1 MHPQTSEEAQRK
13 VEFVTTETA
22 CDRRKLTVCLTLT
35 YATRM
40 LTRSALIYLSR
51 QEGLKDFAARFK
63 LFKKLTTR
71 FVAGET
77 IDEATAFI
85 REMNTDG
92 CSASF
97 DHLNE
102 SVANPAEAEQEVA
115 EYLQILNRIDE
126 TGINSNVSIKLTQFG
141 LELDPELAYKN
152 ARAVVADAARRG
164 NFVRVDMEGSNV
176 TQVTLDIFKRLRAE
190 FELNDVGIVLQS
202 YLRRTYA
209 DAQELIKLPAR
220 IRICKGAYNEP
231 PEVSFPDKNDV
242 DESYVRVM
250 RLLLSSGIYHGIAT
264 HDPRMIEAT
273 IDFSKKE
280 GIPKEAFE
288 FQMLYGV
295 RRDLQRQL
303 AKDGYNMR
311 IYVPYGKHW
320 YPYFMRR
327 LAERP
332 ANIWF
337 VFKNLLKG

>member
-1 MHPQTSEEAQRK
+1 M
-13 VEFVTTETA
+13 V
-22 CDRRKLTVCLTLT
+22 
-35 YATRM
+35 
-40 LTRSALIYLSR
+40 TRSALIYLS
-51 QEGLKDFAARFK
+51 QHEGLKDFAARFT

-71 FVAGET
+71 FVAGEN
-77 IDEATAFI
+77 IEEAVAAI
-85 REMNTDG
+85 RELNAEG

-102 SVANPAEAEQEVA
+102 SVGSPAEAEGEVK
-115 EYLQILNRIDE
+115 EYLRILERIDQ

-152 ARAVVADAARRG
+152 ARTIVEDAARRK
-164 NFVRVDMEGSNV
+164 NFVRVDMESSSV

-190 FELNDVGIVLQS
+190 FGLNDTGIVLQS
-202 YLRRTYA
+202 YLYRTYA
-209 DAQELIKLPAR
+209 DAEEMVNLPAR

-231 PEVSFPDKNDV
+231 PEVAFPEKKDTDANYIK
-242 DESYVRVM
+242 VM
-250 RLLLSSGIYHGIAT
+250 QLLLSSGVYHGIAT
-264 HDPRMIEAT
+264 HDPKMIEAT
-273 IDFSKKE
+273 IAYVKEKGISKD
-280 GIPKEAFE
+280 AFE

-303 AKDGYNMR
+303 ARAGYNMR
-311 IYVPYGKHW
+311 VYVPYGKHW

-337 VFKNLLKG
+337 VLKNTLKG

>member
-1 MHPQTSEEAQRK
+1 
-13 VEFVTTETA
+13 
-22 CDRRKLTVCLTLT
+22 
-35 YATRM
+35 M

-51 QEGLKDFAARFK
+51 QEGLKEFAARFRP
-63 LFKKLTTR
+63 FKKLTTR

-77 IDEATAFI
+77 IDEAVAAI
-85 REMNTDG
+85 RDLNAEG

-102 SVANPAEAEQEVA
+102 SVANSVEADAEVK
-115 EYLQILNRIDE
+115 EYLQILSSIAE

-141 LELDPELAYKN
+141 LELDPELTYKN
-152 ARAVVADAARRG
+152 ARTVVEDAARRG
-164 NFVRVDMEGSNV
+164 NFVRVDMEASNV
-176 TQVTLDIFKRLRAE
+176 TQLTIGIFKRLRAE
-190 FELNDVGIVLQS
+190 FGLNDVGIVLQS
-202 YLRRTYA
+202 YLRRTYT
-209 DAQELIKLPAR
+209 DAQELVKLPAR

-231 PEVSFPDKNDV
+231 PEVAFPDKKDV
-242 DESYVRVM
+242 DENYVQVM
-250 RLLLSSGIYHGIAT
+250 QLLLSSGIYHGIAT
-264 HDPRMIEAT
+264 HDPKMIEAT
-273 IDFSKKE
+273 IDFSQRE

-303 AKDGYNMR
+303 AKDGYNIR
-311 IYVPYGKHW
+311 VYVPYGKHW

-337 VFKNLLKG
+337 VLKNLLKG

>member
-1 MHPQTSEEAQRK
+1 
-13 VEFVTTETA
+13 
-22 CDRRKLTVCLTLT
+22 
-35 YATRM
+35 M

-51 QEGLKDFAARFK
+51 HEGLKDFAARFQ

-77 IDEATAFI
+77 IDEAVAFI
-85 REMNTDG
+85 RELNADG

-102 SVANPAEAEQEVA
+102 SVANAAEAEQEVA
-115 EYLQILNRIDE
+115 EYLQVLSSIDE
-126 TGINSNVSIKLTQFG
+126 TGINSNASIKLTQFG

-152 ARAVVADAARRG
+152 ARAVVADGARRG
-164 NFVRVDMEGSNV
+164 TFVRVDMEASSV
-176 TQVTLDIFKRLRAE
+176 TQVTIDIFKRLRAE

-209 DAQELIKLPAR
+209 DAQELVKLPAR

-231 PEVSFPDKNDV
+231 PEVAFPDKKDV
-242 DESYVRVM
+242 DENYVRVM
-250 RLLLSSGIYHGIAT
+250 QLLLSSGTYHGIAT
-264 HDPRMIEAT
+264 HDPKMIEAT
-273 IDFSKKE
+273 IEFSKKE

-303 AKDGYNMR
+303 AQDGYNMR
-311 IYVPYGKHW
+311 VYVPYGKHW

-337 VFKNLLKG
+337 VLKNLFKG

>member
-1 MHPQTSEEAQRK
+1 M
-13 VEFVTTETA
+13 V
-22 CDRRKLTVCLTLT
+22 
-35 YATRM
+35 
-40 LTRSALIYLSR
+40 TRSALIWLSG

-63 LFKKLTTR
+63 FFNKLTTR

-77 IDEATAFI
+77 LDEVIPFI
-85 REMNTDG
+85 REINAENCT
-92 CSASF
+92 ASF

-102 SVANPAEAEQEVA
+102 AVNNADEANNEVE
-115 EYLQILNRIDE
+115 EYLKILERIDQ
-126 TGINSNVSIKLTQFG
+126 TRIRSNVSIKLTQFG
-141 LELDPELAYKN
+141 LGLDPELAYKN
-152 ARAVVADAARRG
+152 ARRIVEDARRRG

-176 TQVTLDIFKRLRAE
+176 TQATIDIFKRLRSE

-209 DAQELIKLPAR
+209 DAQELVKLPAR

-231 PEVSFPDKNDV
+231 PEVAFPDKKDV
-242 DESYVRVM
+242 DANYVKVM
-250 RLLLSSGIYHGIAT
+250 QLLLSSGVYHGIAT
-264 HDPRMIEAT
+264 HDPKMIDAT
-273 IDFSKKE
+273 IDFAMRE
-280 GIPKEAFE
+280 GIGKEKYE

-303 AKDGYNMR
+303 SRDGFNVR

-332 ANIWF
+332 ANVWF
-337 VFKNLLKG
+337 VLKNLAKG

>member
-1 MHPQTSEEAQRK
+1 
-13 VEFVTTETA
+13 
-22 CDRRKLTVCLTLT
+22 
-35 YATRM
+35 M

-51 QEGLKDFAARFK
+51 HEGLKDFAAHFTP
-63 LFKKLTTR
+63 FKKLTTR

-77 IDEATAFI
+77 IEEAIAAI
-85 REMNTDG
+85 RELNAEG

-102 SVANPAEAEQEVA
+102 SVGSPAEADLEVK
-115 EYLQILNRIDE
+115 EYLRILERIDE
-126 TGINSNVSIKLTQFG
+126 TGINSNVSIKLSQFG
-141 LELDPELAYKN
+141 LGLDPELAYRN
-152 ARAVVADAARRG
+152 ARTVVEDAARRG
-164 NFVRVDMEGSNV
+164 NFVRVDMEGSDF
-176 TQVTLDIFKRLRAE
+176 TQVTIDIFKRLRAE
-190 FELNDVGIVLQS
+190 FGLNDVGIVLQS

-209 DAQELIKLPAR
+209 DAQELVKIPAR

-231 PEVSFPDKNDV
+231 PEVAFPDKKDT
-242 DESYVRVM
+242 DENYIRVM
-250 RLLLSSGIYHGIAT
+250 QLLLSSGIYHGIAT
-264 HDPRMIEAT
+264 HDPKMIDAT
-273 IDFSKKE
+273 VDYANRQ
-280 GIPKEAFE
+280 GIGKDAFE

-311 IYVPYGKHW
+311 VYVPYGKHW

-337 VFKNLLKG
+337 VMKNIFKG